1 MTIQEAIRTLDE
13 MKPNAMSP
21 WLKIKN
27 LTTVEQ
33 LIHSEVV
40 MRHVHT
46 PEQEERPVYTE
57 ETDPLTELIIP
68 DPYSD
73 VYVKWLMCEADRQNQ
88 EDGRYNVDRAHFE
101 NAWDTM
107 ADWYTRTHRPIQFVR
122 EFRV

>member
-1 MTIQEAIRTLDE
+1 MTIQEAIGLLDE

-21 WLKIKN
+21 RLKMKA
-27 LTTVEQ
+27 LTTIEQ

-46 PEQEERPVYTE
+46 TEQEVVPVYT
-57 ETDPLTELIIP
+57 TDSDPTTELIIP

-73 VYVKWLMCEADRQNQ
+73 VYPKWLMCEVDRQNQ

-101 NAWDTM
+101 NAYDTM
-107 ADWYTRTHRPIQFVR
+107 ADWYTRTHRPIQQVR

>member
-1 MTIQEAIRTLDE
+1 MTIQEAIRQLDE
-13 MKPNAMSP
+13 IKPNAMSP

-33 LIHSEVV
+33 LIHSEVL

-46 PEQEERPVYTE
+46 PAQAEQPEYTE
-57 ETDPLTELIIP
+57 ETDPQTELIIP
-68 DPYSD
+68 EPYSD
-73 VYVKWLMCEADRQNQ
+73 VYVKWLICEVDWQNQ
-88 EDGRYNVDRAHFE
+88 EYGRLNVDRAHFE

>member
-1 MTIQEAIRTLDE
+1 MTIQEAIRLMDE
-13 MKPNAMSP
+13 TKPNAMSL

-46 PEQEERPVYTE
+46 PAQAVRPEYTE
-57 ETDPLTELIIP
+57 ETDPQTELIIP

-73 VYVKWLMCEADRQNQ
+73 VYVKWLMCEVDRQNQ